1 MKRIHLFEFEDQS
14 WFPNVIR
21 EGITDY
27 LQFASNRM
35 DLYKNIIPIIKKGIT
50 KSGTGRIIDIC
61 SGGGGGILKINEK
74 LKEEKVESTIIL
86 TDKFPN
92 VSAFKKTAADSD
104 GNIGYIETPV
114 DAVNVPESLKGLR
127 TQFVSFHHFNPENA
141 KRILEN
147 AARSNSPIGI
157 FEATERTWSNFLA
170 MLFTPIVV
178 MLAVPFIRPFK
189 WSRIFFTYIIPAIPI
204 FTMWDGLV
212 SVLRT
217 YSVKELE
224 EMTEKID
231 VANYEWEIG
240 RVNVKGALNVL
251 YLLGY
256 PRATSDVDAA

>member
-1 MKRIHLFEFEDQS
+1 MNRIHLFEFEDQS

-21 EGITDY
+21 KGITDY

-35 DLYKNIIPIIKKGIT
+35 DLYKNLIPIIKKGIM
-50 KSGTGRIIDIC
+50 KSGTSQIIDIC

-74 LKEEKVESTIIL
+74 LKKENVDSTIIL

-104 GNIGYIETPV
+104 GNIDYIATPV
-114 DAVNVPESLKGLR
+114 DAVNVPESLKGFR

-147 AARSNSPIGI
+147 AARCNAPIGI
-157 FEATERTWSNFLA
+157 FEATERTWVNFLA
-170 MLFTPIVV
+170 MLLTPFVV
-178 MLAVPFIRPFK
+178 MLAVPFIRPFSF
-189 WSRIFFTYIIPAIPI
+189 SRLFFTYIIPAIPL

-217 YSVKELE
+217 YSIRELK
-224 EMTEKID
+224 EMTDAID
-231 VANYEWEIG
+231 TTNYHWEIG
-240 RVNVKGALNVL
+240 RVHVKGSLNVL

-256 PRATSDVDAA
+256 PEQERAAA

>member
-1 MKRIHLFEFEDQS
+1 MNRIHLFEFEDQS

-21 EGITDY
+21 KGITDY

-35 DLYKNIIPIIKKGIT
+35 DLYKNLMPIIKKGIM
-50 KSGTGRIIDIC
+50 KSGTSRIIDVC

-74 LKEEKVESTIIL
+74 LKKENVDSSIIL

-92 VSAFKKTAADSD
+92 VSAFKKTAANSD
-104 GNIGYIETPV
+104 GSIDYIATPV
-114 DAVNVPESLKGLR
+114 DAVNVPESLKGFR

-147 AARSNSPIGI
+147 AARSNAPIGI
-157 FEATERTWSNFLA
+157 FEATERTWMNFLA
-170 MLFTPIVV
+170 MLLTPFVV
-178 MLAVPFIRPFK
+178 MLAVPFIRPFSF
-189 WSRIFFTYIIPAIPI
+189 SRIFFTYIIPAIPL

-217 YSVKELE
+217 YSIRELK
-224 EMTEKID
+224 EMTDAID
-231 VANYEWEIG
+231 ATNYHWEIG
-240 RVNVKGALNVL
+240 RVHVKGSLHVL

-256 PRATSDVDAA
+256 PEQERVAA